1 MSHRKFRA
9 PRHGSLR
16 FLPRKRARR
25 HRGRIRSFP
34 PDNKKEACH
43 LTAFIGYKAGMTHIM
58 RQLNRPGSKAHGKE
72 IVEAVT
78 IIETPPMVVVGLI
91 GYVKTPSG
99 LRSVTTVW
107 AGHMDDSFK
116 RRFYKNWTRSK
127 KKAYTKWEQQFANV
141 KDGENPKEVDKRLK
155 FIEQYCDVVRVIA
168 HSLVKKLKNLQMKK
182 AHIMEIQINGGE
194 TIADKIKFGFGLFEK
209 QIPVASV
216 FAENESIDTIAVTR
230 GHGWKGVVNRW
241 GVTRLPRKTHRGL
254 RKVACIGSWHPA
266 RVQFNIAREGQKGYH
281 HRTEIHKKIY
291 KIGAAIKY
299 DETGKPTNFSAS
311 TEYDLTAKNIT
322 PMGGFVGYGIV
333 KQDFLMIKGT
343 CPGPRKRPITL
354 RKAIVTPSTT
364 AGKEEIKLRFIDTS
378 SKYGHGRFQTGEE
391 KKAWYGKTKKD
402 KLAEAKLEQK
412 ERAKQARLKAKAG
425 KGKKGGK
432 GSKKKAGGS
441 KKKQQ
446 EKEAAADKYL
456 SKNEAKKKKGSK
468 KKDSG
473 KKKKGAKKKTQR
485 KK

>member
-34 PDNKKEACH
+34 PDKKDDACH

-78 IIETPPMVVVGLI
+78 IIETPPMVVVGLV
-91 GYVKTPSG
+91 GYVQTPSG
-99 LRSVTTVW
+99 LRGVTTLW
-107 AGHMDDSFK
+107 SAHMDDSYK

-127 KKAYTKWEQQFANV
+127 KKAYTKWEQKYAQA
-141 KDGENPKEVDKRLK
+141 KDGQEPAEVIRRKK
-155 FIEQYCDVVRVIA
+155 FIAEYCDVVRVVA
-168 HSLVKKLKNLQMKK
+168 HSLVKRLRNLQMKK
-182 AHIMEIQINGGE
+182 AHIMEIQINGGS
-194 TIADKIKFGFGLFEK
+194 ISDKIAFGMNLMEK
-209 QIPVASV
+209 HVPVAAV
-216 FAENESIDTIAVTR
+216 FAENECIDTIAVTR

-254 RKVACIGSWHPA
+254 RKVACSGSWHPA

-291 KIGAAIKY
+291 KIGQALTY
-299 DETGKPTNFSAS
+299 DEAGKATNFMGS
-311 TEYDLTAKNIT
+311 TEYDLTAKSIT

-354 RKAIVTPSTT
+354 RKAIITPSTT

-378 SKYGHGRFQTGEE
+378 SKYGHGRFQTSDE

-402 KLAEAKLEQK
+402 KIEDAKIEAK
-412 ERAKQARLKAKAG
+412 ERAKKEKERRMKG
-425 KGKKGGK
+425 KGKKG
-432 GSKKKAGGS
+432 SKKKGGG
-441 KKKQQ
+441 KADKG
-446 EKEAAADKYL
+446 DKYL

-473 KKKKGAKKKTQR
+473 KKKKTAKKKTQ

>member
-1 MSHRKFRA
+1 
-9 PRHGSLR
+9 
-16 FLPRKRARR
+16 
-25 HRGRIRSFP
+25 
-34 PDNKKEACH
+34 
-43 LTAFIGYKAGMTHIM
+43 M
-58 RQLNRPGSKAHGKE
+58 RQLNRPGSKAHQKE

-78 IIETPPMVVVGLI
+78 IIETPPMMVVGLV

-99 LRSVTTVW
+99 LRGVTTVW
-107 AGHMDDSFK
+107 AAHMDDSFK

-127 KKAYTKWEQQFANV
+127 KKACTKWEQKYAAA
-141 KDGENPKEVDKRLK
+141 KDGQEPAEVARRKKL
-155 FIEQYCDVVRVIA
+155 IAEYCDVVRVVA
-168 HSLVKKLKNLQMKK
+168 HSMVKKLKNLKMKK
-182 AHIMEIQINGGE
+182 AHIMEIQINGGSIE
-194 TIADKIKFGFGLFEK
+194 DKIKFGMDLFEK
-209 QIPVASV
+209 QVPVNTV
-216 FAENESIDTIAVTR
+216 FAENECIDTIAVTR

-291 KIGAAIKY
+291 KIGQAITY
-299 DETGKPTNFSAS
+299 DETGKATNFSAS

-322 PMGGFVGYGIV
+322 PMGGFVGYGVV

-364 AGKEEIKLRFIDTS
+364 AAKEEIKLRFIDTS
-378 SKYGHGRFQTGEE
+378 SKYGHGRFQTSEE

-402 KLAEAKLEQK
+402 KIEEAKIEAKKRELEK
-412 ERAKQARLKAKAG
+412 RRAKKAG
-425 KGKKGGK
+425 KGKDTKQ
-432 GSKKKAGGS
+432 KA
-441 KKKQQ
+441 
-446 EKEAAADKYL
+446 E
-456 SKNEAKKKKGSK
+456 KKGSK
-468 KKDSG
+468 KKGSG
-473 KKKKGAKKKTQR
+473 KKKKTAKKKTE